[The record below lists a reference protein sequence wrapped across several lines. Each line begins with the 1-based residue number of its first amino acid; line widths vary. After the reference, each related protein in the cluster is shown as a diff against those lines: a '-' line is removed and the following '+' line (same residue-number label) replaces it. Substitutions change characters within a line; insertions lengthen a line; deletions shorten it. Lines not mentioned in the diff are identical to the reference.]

1 MSFVT
6 LIYRPDDFSPGHLSA
21 TLERISDVYRP
32 FADNAGLKFRS
43 IPIDELVPACT
54 DRPHLWWRG
63 EDLLDTRQC
72 YQVDEFSWD
81 PQTAHYLHAVYRTIE
96 QSDSVLL
103 GRTFDGPT
111 HVVTDK
117 LSIMHRASRLGIRT
131 PATVAIP
138 FGRYARTVV
147 PLIEKDLGPGPYIVK
162 PRELGMGFG
171 ILKVDTA
178 EQLNAAID
186 MVAQSG
192 MGYLAQ
198 SFVPNTGDLR
208 VYVVDGVV
216 VAGQQRTPEQGN
228 YIANISQGGSG
239 EGGTVRQDLAEE
251 SLRIA
256 SDLKASCLSVDWLI
270 SEPDPILIEWCAGL
284 GGFSGLPEPDR
295 TTLGNAFFRWARSL
309 LG

>member
-1 MSFVT
+1 MT
-6 LIYRPDDFSPGHLSA
+6 LIYRPDDFSPGHISA
-21 TLERISDVYRP
+21 TLERISSIYRP
-32 FADNAGLKFRS
+32 FADDVGLSFRC
-43 IPIDELVPACT
+43 IPIDELIPACT
-54 DRPHLWWRG
+54 DRPHLWWKG

-81 PQTAHYLHAVYRTIE
+81 PQTAHYLHAVYRTVE

-103 GRTFDGPT
+103 GRTFEGPT

-117 LSIMHRASRLGIRT
+117 LSIIQRAAKLDIRT

-147 PLIEKDLGPGPYIVK
+147 PVIEKELGPGPYIVK

-171 ILKVDTA
+171 ILKVDTI

-198 SFVPNTGDLR
+198 QFLPNTGDLR
-208 VYVVDGVV
+208 VYVIDGEV
-216 VAGQQRTPEQGN
+216 VAGQQRVPEQGN

-239 EGGTVRQDLAEE
+239 VGGKVQPDIAE
-251 SLRIA
+251 SSRLIA
-256 SDLKASCLSVDWLI
+256 ADLKASCLSVDWLL
-270 SEPDPILIEWCAGL
+270 SDSGPVLIEWCAGL

-295 TTLGNAFFRWARSL
+295 ARVGTAFFRWARSL
-309 LG
+309 LN